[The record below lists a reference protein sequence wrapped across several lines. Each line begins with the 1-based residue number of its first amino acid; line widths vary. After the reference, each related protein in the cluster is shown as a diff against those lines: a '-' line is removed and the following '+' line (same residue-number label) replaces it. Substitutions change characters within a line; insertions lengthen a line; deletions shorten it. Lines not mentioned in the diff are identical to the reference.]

1 MKLKLFLGFVASVAY
16 AAEFSVEDYT
26 GHVHGAGCNHGHA
39 AESAEHQHEHGEGCT
54 HDHAA
59 EGEHQH
65 EHGEGCTHDHAAE
78 GEHQH
83 EHGEGCTHDHAAEGE
98 HQHEHGEG
106 CTHDHAAEG
115 EHQHEHSEDCT
126 HDHAAEG
133 EHQHEHSEACTH
145 DHAAEGEHQ
154 HEHGEGC
161 THDHAAEGEHQHEH
175 GEGCTH
181 DHAAE
186 GEHQHEH
193 SEGCTHD
200 HAAEGEHQH
209 EHGEGCTHDHAAEG
223 EHEHGE
229 GCTHDHAAEGE
240 HQHEHGEGCT
250 HDHGHEHG
258 DSCSG
263 HDHGHEHGAGCSHDH
278 SSGPVLVTAD
288 AHARHISAMKIEE
301 VPAASHALTHSLYGH
316 LFVPNHALETYSLPC
331 GGRISLNVKSAQT
344 VKKGDILYTLVS
356 PEVNALVAD
365 IKKEEAAIAR
375 CGEEIASVSQRLT
388 RLKAAGTSNSDL
400 EEQLNFKNAEKRQL
414 ERELEVSKVKLNILV
429 MGAEIKPENGL
440 PTLVVRATKD
450 GIVRNVGITQ
460 GSWGEQGAAV
470 VTMSNLA
477 AMEIEGTL
485 YGNNVPDF
493 STVRATRLSGRDN
506 KVLEGT
512 WRMAEQVDEEKQT
525 RAFYFTPAE
534 LPADA
539 RPGQLCR
546 VDFYADGGE
555 EGYVTIPDSAL
566 VKVGIDD
573 VVFLEVKE
581 GTFAMVKVKAGES
594 RRGMTPVK
602 GLIPGQR
609 MVVKGGYE
617 LRYLLPADGSQQK
630 KAGHFHADGKFHEGE
645 DH

>member
-1 MKLKLFLGFVASVAY
+1 MKLKLFLGFIASVAY

-26 GHVHGAGCNHGHA
+26 GHVHGAGCNHEHA

-54 HDHAA
+54 HDHAAEGEHQHEHAAESAEHQHEHGEGCTHDHAAESAEHQHDHAA

-98 HQHEHGEG
+98 HQHEHG
-106 CTHDHAAEG
+106 DA
-115 EHQHEHSEDCT
+115 
-126 HDHAAEG
+126 
-133 EHQHEHSEACTH
+133 
-145 DHAAEGEHQ
+145 
-154 HEHGEGC
+154 
-161 THDHAAEGEHQHEH
+161 
-175 GEGCTH
+175 
-181 DHAAE
+181 
-186 GEHQHEH
+186 
-193 SEGCTHD
+193 
-200 HAAEGEHQH
+200 
-209 EHGEGCTHDHAAEG
+209 
-223 EHEHGE
+223 
-229 GCTHDHAAEGE
+229 
-240 HQHEHGEGCT
+240 
-250 HDHGHEHG
+250 
-258 DSCSG
+258 CSG
-263 HDHGHEHGAGCSHDH
+263 HDHGHEHGAGCTHDH

-301 VPAASHALTHSLYGH
+301 VPAASQALAHSLYGH

-356 PEVNALVAD
+356 PEVSGLVAD
-365 IKKEEAAIAR
+365 IKKQEAAITR
-375 CGEEIASVSQRLT
+375 CGEEIASVSLRLE
-388 RLKAAGTSNSDL
+388 RLKAAGTGNSDL

-414 ERELEVSKVKLNILV
+414 ERELEVNKTKLNILV
-429 MGAEIKPENGL
+429 MGAELKPENGL

-493 STVRATRLSGRDN
+493 TTVRATRLSGRDN

-534 LPADA
+534 LPVDA

-609 MVVKGGYE
+609 LVVKGGYE

>member
-1 MKLKLFLGFVASVAY
+1 MKLKLFLGFIASVAY
-16 AAEFSVEDYT
+16 ATEFSVEDYT
-26 GHVHGAGCNHGHA
+26 GHVHGAGCNHDHA
-39 AESAEHQHEHGEGCT
+39 AESVEHQHEHGEGCT

-98 HQHEHGEG
+98 HHHEHGEG

-115 EHQHEHSEDCT
+115 EHHHEHDEGCT
-126 HDHAAEG
+126 HDHAAE
-133 EHQHEHSEACTH
+133 SA
-145 DHAAEGEHQ
+145 EHQ

-193 SEGCTHD
+193 
-200 HAAEGEHQH
+200 
-209 EHGEGCTHDHAAEG
+209 GEGCS
-223 EHEHGE
+223 
-229 GCTHDHAAEGE
+229 
-240 HQHEHGEGCT
+240 

-258 DSCSG
+258 DACSG
-263 HDHGHEHGAGCSHDH
+263 HDHGHEHGAGCTHDH

-301 VPAASHALTHSLYGH
+301 VPAASQALTHSLYGH

-356 PEVNALVAD
+356 PEVSGLVAD
-365 IKKEEAAIAR
+365 IKKQEAAITR
-375 CGEEIASVSQRLT
+375 CGEEIDSVSQRLA

-414 ERELEVSKVKLNILV
+414 ERELEVNKTKLNILV
-429 MGAEIKPENGL
+429 MGAELKPENGL

-493 STVRATRLSGRDN
+493 SAVRATRLSGRDN

-609 MVVKGGYE
+609 LVVKGGYE

>member
-1 MKLKLFLGFVASVAY
+1 MKLKLFLGFIASVAY

-65 EHGEGCTHDHAAE
+65 EHGEGCTHEHAAEGEHQHEHGEGCTHEHAAEGEHHHEHGEGCTHDHAAE
-78 GEHQH
+78 GEHHH

-98 HQHEHGEG
+98 HQHEHGEDS
-106 CTHDHAAEG
+106 THDHAAEG
-115 EHQHEHSEDCT
+115 EHHHEHG
-126 HDHAAEG
+126 EG
-133 EHQHEHSEACTH
+133 CTH

-186 GEHQHEH
+186 GEHH
-193 SEGCTHD
+193 
-200 HAAEGEHQH
+200 
-209 EHGEGCTHDHAAEG
+209 
-223 EHEHGE
+223 
-229 GCTHDHAAEGE
+229 
-240 HQHEHGEGCT
+240 HEHGEGCT

-258 DSCSG
+258 DACSG
-263 HDHGHEHGAGCSHDH
+263 HDHGHGAGCTHDH

-301 VPAASHALTHSLYGH
+301 VPAASQALTHSLYGH

-344 VKKGDILYTLVS
+344 VKKGDVLYTLVS
-356 PEVNALVAD
+356 PEVSGLVAD
-365 IKKEEAAIAR
+365 IKKQEAAITR
-375 CGEEIASVSQRLT
+375 CGEEIASVSQRLE
-388 RLKAAGTSNSDL
+388 RLKAAGTGNSDL

-414 ERELEVSKVKLNILV
+414 ERELEVNKTKLNILV
-429 MGAEIKPENGL
+429 MGAELKPENGL

-493 STVRATRLSGRDN
+493 SIVRATRLSGRDN

-609 MVVKGGYE
+609 LVVKGGYE

>member
-1 MKLKLFLGFVASVAY
+1 MKLKLFLGFIASVAY

-59 EGEHQH
+59 EEGEHQH
-65 EHGEGCTHDHAAE
+65 EHGEGCTHDHDAEEGGHQHEHGEGCTHDHAAEEGEHQHEHGEGCNHDHAAE

-83 EHGEGCTHDHAAEGE
+83 EHGEGCTHDHAAESAE
-98 HQHEHGEG
+98 HQHEHG
-106 CTHDHAAEG
+106 A
-115 EHQHEHSEDCT
+115 
-126 HDHAAEG
+126 
-133 EHQHEHSEACTH
+133 
-145 DHAAEGEHQ
+145 
-154 HEHGEGC
+154 GC

-175 GEGCTH
+175 GEGC
-181 DHAAE
+181 
-186 GEHQHEH
+186 
-193 SEGCTHD
+193 S
-200 HAAEGEHQH
+200 
-209 EHGEGCTHDHAAEG
+209 
-223 EHEHGE
+223 
-229 GCTHDHAAEGE
+229 
-240 HQHEHGEGCT
+240 

-258 DSCSG
+258 DACSG
-263 HDHGHEHGAGCSHDH
+263 HDHGHEHGAGCTHDH

-301 VPAASHALTHSLYGH
+301 VPAASQALTHSLYGH

-356 PEVNALVAD
+356 PEVSGLVAD
-365 IKKEEAAIAR
+365 IKKQEAAITR
-375 CGEEIASVSQRLT
+375 CGEEIASVSQRLE
-388 RLKAAGTSNSDL
+388 RLKAAGTGNSDL

-414 ERELEVSKVKLNILV
+414 ERELEVSKTKLNILV
-429 MGAEIKPENGL
+429 MGAELKPENGL

-493 STVRATRLSGRDN
+493 TTVRATRLSGRDN

-609 MVVKGGYE
+609 LVVKGGYE

>member
-1 MKLKLFLGFVASVAY
+1 MKLKLFLGFIASVAY

-65 EHGEGCTHDHAAE
+65 EHGEGCTHEHAAEGEHHHEHGEGCTHDHAAE
-78 GEHQH
+78 GEHHH

-98 HQHEHGEG
+98 HQHEHGEDS
-106 CTHDHAAEG
+106 THDHAAEG
-115 EHQHEHSEDCT
+115 EHHHEH
-126 HDHAAEG
+126 G
-133 EHQHEHSEACTH
+133 EVCTH

-186 GEHQHEH
+186 GEHH
-193 SEGCTHD
+193 
-200 HAAEGEHQH
+200 
-209 EHGEGCTHDHAAEG
+209 
-223 EHEHGE
+223 
-229 GCTHDHAAEGE
+229 
-240 HQHEHGEGCT
+240 HEHGEGCT

-258 DSCSG
+258 DACSG
-263 HDHGHEHGAGCSHDH
+263 HDHGHGAGCTHDH

-301 VPAASHALTHSLYGH
+301 VPAASQALTHSLYGH

-344 VKKGDILYTLVS
+344 VKKGDVLYTLVS
-356 PEVNALVAD
+356 PEVSGLVAD
-365 IKKEEAAIAR
+365 IKKQEAAITR
-375 CGEEIASVSQRLT
+375 CGEEIASVSQRLE
-388 RLKAAGTSNSDL
+388 RLKAAGTGNSDL

-414 ERELEVSKVKLNILV
+414 ERELEVNKTKLNILV
-429 MGAEIKPENGL
+429 MGAELKPENGL

-493 STVRATRLSGRDN
+493 SIVRATRLSGRDN

-609 MVVKGGYE
+609 LVVKGGYE